1 MSEIITKSEPD
12 SGFARI
18 VGRIVNEYLG
28 RRAEGDRVTADD
40 LFASHPELADE
51 LREHLEVLGELRP
64 SEARINDLIERGALH
79 PASDSRY
86 AAELGPYKITAC
98 LARGGMGMV
107 FKAYEES
114 LDRPIALKILR
125 SELSDDEAGAM
136 TKPAVPGREIGR

>member
-51 LREHLEVLGELRP
+51 LRS

-107 FKAYEES
+107 FKAYDES
-114 LDRPIALKILR
+114 LDHPVALKILR

>member
-51 LREHLEVLGELRP
+51 LRS

-107 FKAYEES
+107 FKAYDES
-114 LDRPIALKILR
+114 LDRPVALKILR